1 MANLVG
7 YARVSSDGQKD
18 NASLPLQRRTIEEY
32 CKHHKHRLVAFYQDI
47 ESGATIDA
55 RENFQWAVKTVET
68 IADGLIVYR
77 LDRLTRRV
85 LDGEVIKET
94 LAANGKVLLSV
105 MDGLD
110 MESETG
116 EFMFTI
122 SSAVAE
128 LERKRI
134 NKRCRE
140 GLSAKKEAGG
150 YYSGRP
156 PYGYASYK
164 GSLIE
169 VPAEQEVIKIIESL
183 FFDKGMTFTG
193 IARHLNVLGIPSK
206 AGKKWYLQAI
216 RRIINSETP
225 IIATLKASG
234 KLLKADLWEARSTC
248 QREDDQ
254 HRVTS

>member
-18 NASLPLQRRTIEEY
+18 NASLPLQRKTIEEY
-32 CKHHKHRLVAFYQDI
+32 CRHHQHRLVAFYQDI
-47 ESGATIDA
+47 ESGATIEA

-94 LAANGKVLLSV
+94 FAANGKVLVSV
-105 MDGLD
+105 MDALD

-169 VPAEQEVIKIIESL
+169 IPAEQEVIHLIESL
-183 FFDKGMTFTG
+183 FFEKHMTFTG
-193 IARHLNVLGIPSK
+193 IAAYLNNLGIKSK
-206 AGKKWYLQAI
+206 SGKKWYLQAI

-225 IIATLKASG
+225 IVATLKASG
-234 KLLKADLWEARSTC
+234 KLLTADVWEARTW

-254 HRVTS
+254 HRANS